1 MKSNSPLLSMLMSR
15 SLTILGTSVIFALTS
30 GIVTTAQTSPSRP
43 PAPWAKTSM
52 KAKPVADLE
61 NLSSDSNQSNQSIET
76 SSSLDFSSNKPLQS
90 SAIAFPRQV
99 SQSIESVES
108 QPSTFRNRREQL
120 LKPFRGNGDNSSITP
135 SNPSQQ
141 ESNVN
146 PVNAENAEVAQGTN
160 NLPNQS
166 TENSSFQTP
175 DPLAQSAQEP
185 VFPANPVNNPTE
197 SVVPANP
204 APNELNSSGNPLI
217 FPTNPQ
223 EVDTTVRQPITLNQA
238 IELALR
244 NNKDFQAARIALE
257 RSEANL
263 TSARAALFPSLS
275 TEFDFSRDNSAGTE
289 LQNALTTQNA
299 ANSPVPITPNLQPES
314 TTNAAGTVQLTY
326 NIFTG
331 GERSAQ
337 IEKAEKQLRSSRL
350 QVEVTSEQTRFSATD
365 SYYALQGT
373 DAQVAI
379 AQASV
384 EDASQSL
391 RDARLLEQ
399 AGLGTRFDVL
409 RAEGDLATAN
419 EALTRSISDQ
429 RTARRRL
436 VQVLGVGQKVEL
448 TAADPI
454 TEAGDWT
461 IPLDKS
467 IVQAYKNRAELEQ
480 QLLQVDIYEQDRF
493 IALSAIQPKVDF
505 LANYNYQN
513 NFNNSVGLVDGYSFA
528 ARVRWTFFD
537 GGRAFAEARKAD
549 RDMDTAQTEFGKQRD
564 QIRFDV
570 EESYYT
576 LTSTKENISST
587 RTNVTRFEEALR
599 LARLR
604 FQAGVGTQTDVI
616 NAQRDLAN
624 ARGRYLQAIIGYN
637 QALNKLQRAVSNL
650 PDNKLFEV
658 R

>member
-1 MKSNSPLLSMLMSR
+1 MLMSR

-30 GIVTTAQTSPSRP
+30 GIVTTAQTSPSRS
-43 PAPWAKTSM
+43 PAPWARTAM
-52 KAKPVADLE
+52 KAEPVADPQ
-61 NLSSDSNQSNQSIET
+61 NLSSDSSQSNQSIET
-76 SSSLDFSSNKPLQS
+76 ESPLDFSPQKPS
-90 SAIAFPRQV
+90 ETPAIAFPSQI
-99 SQSIESVES
+99 SQSLESAES
-108 QPSTFRNRREQL
+108 QPSPFRNRREQL
-120 LKPFRGNGDNSSITP
+120 LKPFRGNGDNSSI
-135 SNPSQQ
+135 SQTNSPQ
-141 ESNVN
+141 PKSNVN
-146 PVNAENAEVAQGTN
+146 PLNSQNAQVAPETHNSPSQ
-160 NLPNQS
+160 P
-166 TENSSFQTP
+166 TEKSPFKVP
-175 DPLAQSAQEP
+175 DPLAQSGQQP
-185 VFPANPVNNPTE
+185 VFPANLVNNPTQN
-197 SVVPANP
+197 VTPANP
-204 APNELNSSGNPLI
+204 APNQLNSSGNPLI

-223 EVDTTVRQPITLNQA
+223 EVDTTTRQPITLNQA

-244 NNKDFQAARIALE
+244 NNKDFQASRIALE

-263 TSARAALFPSLS
+263 MSARAALFPSLT
-275 TEFDFSRDNSAGTE
+275 TEFELSRDNSAGTE

-314 TTNAAGTVQLTY
+314 TTNATGNVQLTY
-326 NIFTG
+326 NIFSG

-337 IEKAEKQLRSSRL
+337 IEKAEKQVRSSRL
-350 QVEVTSEQTRFSATD
+350 QVEVTAEQTRFSATD

-419 EALTRSISDQ
+419 EALTRAISDQ

-436 VQVLGVGQKVEL
+436 VQILGVGQKVEL

-454 TEAGDWT
+454 TEAGEWT
-461 IPLDKS
+461 IPLENS

-513 NFNNSVGLVDGYSFA
+513 NFNDSVGIVDGYSFA

-537 GGRAFAEARKAD
+537 GGRAFAEARRAN
-549 RDMDTAQTEFGKQRD
+549 RDMDSAQTEFAKQRD

-637 QALNKLQRAVSNL
+637 QALNKIQRAVSNL

>member
-1 MKSNSPLLSMLMSR
+1 MLMSR

-30 GIVTTAQTSPSRP
+30 SIVTTAQTSPSRS
-43 PAPWAKTSM
+43 PAPWVKAQATSN
-52 KAKPVADLE
+52 PVSENLLSPSSQDLE
-61 NLSSDSNQSNQSIET
+61 TKSQFAK
-76 SSSLDFSSNKPLQS
+76 SLEP
-90 SAIAFPRQV
+90 SAIAFPSQV
-99 SQSIESVES
+99 SQSIESKTS
-108 QPSTFRNRREQL
+108 PPSPLHNRREQL
-120 LKPFRGNGDNSSITP
+120 LKPFHNSGDKSLTPQSNSLQQS
-135 SNPSQQ
+135 SNPS
-141 ESNVN
+141 
-146 PVNAENAEVAQGTN
+146 PTTPEVAQETN
-160 NLPNQS
+160 NLPNQP
-166 TENSSFQTP
+166 TENPSFQTP
-175 DPLAQSAQEP
+175 DPLAQSTQPP
-185 VFPANPVNNPTE
+185 VFPVTPANNATE
-197 SVVPANP
+197 NVPPANP

-217 FPTNPQ
+217 FPTNPK
-223 EVDTTVRQPITLNQA
+223 EVDTTTRQPITLNQA

-257 RSEANL
+257 KSEANL
-263 TSARAALFPSLS
+263 TSARAALFPSLT
-275 TEFDFSRDNSAGTE
+275 TEFELSRDNSAAAE
-289 LQNALTTQNA
+289 IQNALAIQNA
-299 ANSPVPITPNLQPES
+299 ANSPVPIDPVLQGES
-314 TTNAAGTVQLTY
+314 STNATGNVQLTY
-326 NIFTG
+326 NIFSG

-337 IEKAEKQLRSSRL
+337 IEKAEKQVRSSRL

-419 EALTRSISDQ
+419 EALTRAISDQ
-429 RTARRRL
+429 RTARRKL

-461 IPLDKS
+461 IPLETS

-537 GGRAFAEARKAD
+537 GGRAFAEARKAN
-549 RDMDTAQTEFGKQRD
+549 RDMDSAQTQFGKQRD

-650 PDNKLFEV
+650 PDNNLFEI

>member
-1 MKSNSPLLSMLMSR
+1 MLMSR
-15 SLTILGTSVIFALTS
+15 SLTILGTSVIFALTF

-43 PAPWAKTSM
+43 PAPWAKASM
-52 KAKPVADLE
+52 KAKPVTDSA
-61 NLSSDSNQSNQSIET
+61 NLSSESKPDVGTQAAS
-76 SSSLDFSSNKPLQS
+76 DFSSEQPLQP
-90 SAIAFPRQV
+90 SAIAFPSRI
-99 SQSIESVES
+99 SQSIA
-108 QPSTFRNRREQL
+108 
-120 LKPFRGNGDNSSITP
+120 
-135 SNPSQQ
+135 NP
-141 ESNVN
+141 
-146 PVNAENAEVAQGTN
+146 
-160 NLPNQS
+160 
-166 TENSSFQTP
+166 SFQTP
-175 DPLAQSAQEP
+175 NPLAQSTQNP
-185 VFPANPVNNPTE
+185 VFPANSANDGAGNVT
-197 SVVPANP
+197 PANP

-223 EVDTTVRQPITLNQA
+223 EVDTTTRQSLTLNQA

-257 RSEANL
+257 KSEANL
-263 TSARAALFPSLS
+263 ISARSALFPSLT
-275 TEFDFSRDNSAGTE
+275 TEFELSRDNSAATE
-289 LQNALTTQNA
+289 LQNALSTQNA
-299 ANSPVPITPNLQPES
+299 LNSPIPTEPILQSES
-314 TTNAAGTVQLTY
+314 STNATGNVQLTY
-326 NIFTG
+326 NIFSG

-337 IEKAEKQLRSSRL
+337 IEKAEKQVRSSRL
-350 QVEVTSEQTRFSATD
+350 QVEVTAEQTRFSATD

-419 EALTRSISDQ
+419 EALTRAISDQ

-461 IPLDKS
+461 MPLETS

-480 QLLQVDIYEQDRF
+480 QLLQIDIYEQDRF
-493 IALSAIQPKVDF
+493 IALSSIQPKIDF

-513 NFNNSVGLVDGYSFA
+513 NFDNSVGIVDGYSFA

-549 RDMDTAQTEFGKQRD
+549 RDMDSAQTEFAKQRD

-637 QALNKLQRAVSNL
+637 QALNKIQRAVSNL
-650 PDNKLFEV
+650 PDNNLFQI

>member
-1 MKSNSPLLSMLMSR
+1 
-15 SLTILGTSVIFALTS
+15 
-30 GIVTTAQTSPSRP
+30 
-43 PAPWAKTSM
+43 M
-52 KAKPVADLE
+52 KAKPVTDSA
-61 NLSSDSNQSNQSIET
+61 NLSSESKPDVGTQAAS
-76 SSSLDFSSNKPLQS
+76 DFSSEQPLQP
-90 SAIAFPRQV
+90 SAIAFPSRI
-99 SQSIESVES
+99 SQSIA
-108 QPSTFRNRREQL
+108 
-120 LKPFRGNGDNSSITP
+120 
-135 SNPSQQ
+135 NP
-141 ESNVN
+141 
-146 PVNAENAEVAQGTN
+146 
-160 NLPNQS
+160 
-166 TENSSFQTP
+166 SFQTP
-175 DPLAQSAQEP
+175 NPLAQSTQNP
-185 VFPANPVNNPTE
+185 VFPANSANDGAGNVT
-197 SVVPANP
+197 PANP

-223 EVDTTVRQPITLNQA
+223 EVDTTTRQSLTLNQA

-257 RSEANL
+257 KSEANL
-263 TSARAALFPSLS
+263 ISARSALFPSLT
-275 TEFDFSRDNSAGTE
+275 TEFELSRDNSAATE
-289 LQNALTTQNA
+289 LQNALSTQNA
-299 ANSPVPITPNLQPES
+299 LNSPIPTEPILQSES
-314 TTNAAGTVQLTY
+314 STNATGNVQLTY
-326 NIFTG
+326 NIFSG

-337 IEKAEKQLRSSRL
+337 IEKAEKQVRSSRL
-350 QVEVTSEQTRFSATD
+350 QVEVTAEQTRFSATD

-419 EALTRSISDQ
+419 EALTRAISDQ

-461 IPLDKS
+461 MPLETS

-480 QLLQVDIYEQDRF
+480 QLLQIDIYEQDRF
-493 IALSAIQPKVDF
+493 IALSSIQPKIDF

-513 NFNNSVGLVDGYSFA
+513 NFDNSVGIVDGYSFA

-549 RDMDTAQTEFGKQRD
+549 RDMDSAQTEFAKQRD

-637 QALNKLQRAVSNL
+637 QALNKIQRAVSNL
-650 PDNKLFEV
+650 PDNNLFQI

>member
-1 MKSNSPLLSMLMSR
+1 MLMSR

-30 GIVTTAQTSPSRP
+30 GIVTTAQTSPSRL
-43 PAPWAKTSM
+43 PAPWAGTAM
-52 KAKPVADLE
+52 KAEPVADPQ
-61 NLSSDSNQSNQSIET
+61 NLSSDSSQSNQRIET
-76 SSSLDFSSNKPLQS
+76 ESLQKPS
-90 SAIAFPRQV
+90 ETPAIAFPSQI
-99 SQSIESVES
+99 SQSLESAES
-108 QPSTFRNRREQL
+108 QPSLFRNRREQL
-120 LKPFRGNGDNSSITP
+120 LKPFRGNGDNSSIPQT
-135 SNPSQQ
+135 NPSQQ
-141 ESNVN
+141 ESNANSVN
-146 PVNAENAEVAQGTN
+146 SENPEIAQETN
-160 NLPNQS
+160 NLPTQP
-166 TENSSFQTP
+166 TENSPFQTP
-175 DPLAQSAQEP
+175 DPLAQSGQQP
-185 VFPANPVNNPTE
+185 VFPANPVNNPTQN
-197 SVVPANP
+197 VTPANP

-223 EVDTTVRQPITLNQA
+223 EVDTTTRQPITLNQA

-244 NNKDFQAARIALE
+244 NNKDFQASRIALE

-263 TSARAALFPSLS
+263 ISARAALFPSLT
-275 TEFDFSRDNSAGTE
+275 TEFELSRDNSAGTE
-289 LQNALTTQNA
+289 LQNALTIQNA
-299 ANSPVPITPNLQPES
+299 RRNPTRDPITGDLIPPILQGES
-314 TTNAAGTVQLTY
+314 TTNATGNVQLTY
-326 NIFTG
+326 NIFSG

-337 IEKAEKQLRSSRL
+337 IEKAEKQVRSSRL
-350 QVEVTSEQTRFSATD
+350 QVEVTAEQTRFSATD

-419 EALTRSISDQ
+419 EALTRAISDQ

-436 VQVLGVGQKVEL
+436 VQILGVGQKVEL

-454 TEAGDWT
+454 TEAGEWT
-461 IPLDKS
+461 IPLENS

-493 IALSAIQPKVDF
+493 IALSSIQPKVDF

-513 NFNNSVGLVDGYSFA
+513 NFNDSVGIVDGYSFA

-537 GGRAFAEARKAD
+537 GGRAFAEARRAN
-549 RDMDTAQTEFGKQRD
+549 RDMDSAQTEFAKQRD

-576 LTSTKENISST
+576 LTSTKENITST

-637 QALNKLQRAVSNL
+637 QALNKIQRAVSNL

>member
-1 MKSNSPLLSMLMSR
+1 
-15 SLTILGTSVIFALTS
+15 
-30 GIVTTAQTSPSRP
+30 
-43 PAPWAKTSM
+43 M

-61 NLSSDSNQSNQSIET
+61 NLSSDSNQSNESIET

-90 SAIAFPRQV
+90 SAIAFPSQI
-99 SQSIESVES
+99 SQSIESAES
-108 QPSTFRNRREQL
+108 KPSPFRNKREQL
-120 LKPFRGNGDNSSITP
+120 FKPFRGNGDNSSIPQT
-135 SNPSQQ
+135 NPSQQ

-185 VFPANPVNNPTE
+185 VFPSNPVNNPTE

-257 RSEANL
+257 KSEANL
-263 TSARAALFPSLS
+263 TSARAALFPSLT
-275 TEFDFSRDNSAGTE
+275 TEFELSRDNSAATE
-289 LQNALTTQNA
+289 IQNALAIQNA
-299 ANSPVPITPNLQPES
+299 ANSPVPIDPVLQGES
-314 TTNAAGTVQLTY
+314 STNATGNVQLTY
-326 NIFTG
+326 NIFSG

-337 IEKAEKQLRSSRL
+337 IEKAEKQVRSSRL

-419 EALTRSISDQ
+419 EALTRAISDQ

-650 PDNKLFEV
+650 PDNKLFEI

>member
-1 MKSNSPLLSMLMSR
+1 
-15 SLTILGTSVIFALTS
+15 
-30 GIVTTAQTSPSRP
+30 
-43 PAPWAKTSM
+43 M
-52 KAKPVADLE
+52 KAEPVADPQ
-61 NLSSDSNQSNQSIET
+61 NLSSDSSQSNQSIET
-76 SSSLDFSSNKPLQS
+76 ESPLDFSPQKPS
-90 SAIAFPRQV
+90 ETPAIAFPSQI
-99 SQSIESVES
+99 SQSLESAES
-108 QPSTFRNRREQL
+108 QPSPFRNRREQL
-120 LKPFRGNGDNSSITP
+120 LKPFRGNGDNSSI
-135 SNPSQQ
+135 SQTNSPQ
-141 ESNVN
+141 PKSNVN
-146 PVNAENAEVAQGTN
+146 PLNSQNAQVAPETHNSPSQ
-160 NLPNQS
+160 P
-166 TENSSFQTP
+166 TEKSPFKVP
-175 DPLAQSAQEP
+175 DPLAQSGQQP
-185 VFPANPVNNPTE
+185 VFPANLVNNPTQN
-197 SVVPANP
+197 VTPANP
-204 APNELNSSGNPLI
+204 APNQLNSSGNPLI

-223 EVDTTVRQPITLNQA
+223 EVDTTTRQPITLNQA

-244 NNKDFQAARIALE
+244 NNKDFQASRIALE

-263 TSARAALFPSLS
+263 MSARAALFPSLT
-275 TEFDFSRDNSAGTE
+275 TEFELSRDNSAGTE

-314 TTNAAGTVQLTY
+314 TTNATGNVQLTY
-326 NIFTG
+326 NIFSG

-337 IEKAEKQLRSSRL
+337 IEKAEKQVRSSRL
-350 QVEVTSEQTRFSATD
+350 QVEVTAEQTRFSATD

-419 EALTRSISDQ
+419 EALTRAISDQ

-436 VQVLGVGQKVEL
+436 VQILGVGQKVEL

-454 TEAGDWT
+454 TEAGEWT
-461 IPLDKS
+461 IPLENS

-513 NFNNSVGLVDGYSFA
+513 NFNDSVGIVDGYSFA

-537 GGRAFAEARKAD
+537 GGRAFAEARRAN
-549 RDMDTAQTEFGKQRD
+549 RDMDSAQTEFAKQRD

-637 QALNKLQRAVSNL
+637 QALNKIQRAVSNL

>member
-1 MKSNSPLLSMLMSR
+1 MLMSR
-15 SLTILGTSVIFALTS
+15 SLTIFGTSVLFALTS
-30 GIVTTAQTSPSRP
+30 GIVTTAQTSPV
-43 PAPWAKTSM
+43 PWAKAQVKSKM
-52 KAKPVADLE
+52 VADRE
-61 NLSSDSNQSNQSIET
+61 NVLSAPSQSLATQSKFEQ
-76 SSSLDFSSNKPLQS
+76 SLQPGAESG
-90 SAIAFPRQV
+90 AIVFPRQV
-99 SQSIESVES
+99 SQSIDYSVTS
-108 QPSTFRNRREQL
+108 QPSPFRNRQEQL
-120 LKPFRGNGDNSSITP
+120 LKPFRNSDNNSSTLDPNTPHQSSSLRPITP
-135 SNPSQQ
+135 NVSQ
-141 ESNVN
+141 E
-146 PVNAENAEVAQGTN
+146 TN
-160 NLPNQS
+160 NLLAQQ
-166 TENSSFQTP
+166 TGNSPFQTP
-175 DPLAQSAQEP
+175 NPLAQSTQQP
-185 VFPANPVNNPTE
+185 VFPANPANNSTTNVP
-197 SVVPANP
+197 PANP
-204 APNELNSSGNPLI
+204 APNELNSSVNPLI
-217 FPTNPQ
+217 FPTNSQ
-223 EVDTTVRQPITLNQA
+223 EVNTTVRQPITLNQA

-263 TSARAALFPSLS
+263 ISARAALFPSLT
-275 TEFDFSRDNSAGTE
+275 TEFELSRDNSAATE
-289 LQNALTTQNA
+289 IQNAISIQNA
-299 ANSPVPITPNLQPES
+299 KNSPVPIDPILQGES
-314 TTNAAGTVQLTY
+314 STNATGNVQLTY
-326 NIFTG
+326 NIFSG

-337 IEKAEKQLRSSRL
+337 IEKAEKQVRSSRL

-419 EALTRSISDQ
+419 EALTRAISDQ
-429 RTARRRL
+429 RTARRKL
-436 VQVLGVGQKVEL
+436 VQILGVGQKVEL

-461 IPLDKS
+461 IPLEAS

-480 QLLQVDIYEQDRF
+480 QLLQIDIYEQDRF
-493 IALSAIQPKVDF
+493 IALSSIQPKVDF

-513 NFNNSVGLVDGYSFA
+513 NFDDSVGIVDGYSFA

-549 RDMDTAQTEFGKQRD
+549 RDMDSAQTEFAKQRD

-576 LTSTKENISST
+576 LTSTKENITST

-637 QALNKLQRAVSNL
+637 QALNKIQRAVSNL
-650 PDNKLFEV
+650 PDNNLFEI

>member
-1 MKSNSPLLSMLMSR
+1 MLMSR

-61 NLSSDSNQSNQSIET
+61 NLSSDSNQSNESIET

-90 SAIAFPRQV
+90 SAIAFPSQI
-99 SQSIESVES
+99 SQSIESAES
-108 QPSTFRNRREQL
+108 KPSPFRNKREQL
-120 LKPFRGNGDNSSITP
+120 FKPFRGNGDNSSIPQT
-135 SNPSQQ
+135 NPSQQ

-146 PVNAENAEVAQGTN
+146 PVNAENAEVAQKTN

-185 VFPANPVNNPTE
+185 VFPSNPVNNPTE

-257 RSEANL
+257 KSEANL
-263 TSARAALFPSLS
+263 TSARAALFPSLT
-275 TEFDFSRDNSAGTE
+275 TEFELSRDNSAATE
-289 LQNALTTQNA
+289 IQNALAIQNA
-299 ANSPVPITPNLQPES
+299 ANSPVPIDPVLQGES
-314 TTNAAGTVQLTY
+314 STNATGNVQLTY
-326 NIFTG
+326 NIFSG

-337 IEKAEKQLRSSRL
+337 IEKAEKQVRSSRL

-419 EALTRSISDQ
+419 EALTRAISDQ

-650 PDNKLFEV
+650 PDNKLFEI

>member
-1 MKSNSPLLSMLMSR
+1 MLMSR

-43 PAPWAKTSM
+43 PAPWAKASM
-52 KAKPVADLE
+52 KAKPVTDSA
-61 NLSSDSNQSNQSIET
+61 NLSSESKPDVGIQAASD
-76 SSSLDFSSNKPLQS
+76 SSSEQPQQT
-90 SAIAFPRQV
+90 SAIAFP
-99 SQSIESVES
+99 SQIS
-108 QPSTFRNRREQL
+108 PSTA
-120 LKPFRGNGDNSSITP
+120 
-135 SNPSQQ
+135 NP
-141 ESNVN
+141 
-146 PVNAENAEVAQGTN
+146 
-160 NLPNQS
+160 
-166 TENSSFQTP
+166 SFQTP
-175 DPLAQSAQEP
+175 NPLAQSAQNP
-185 VFPANPVNNPTE
+185 VFPANSANDGTGN
-197 SVVPANP
+197 SLPANP
-204 APNELNSSGNPLI
+204 APNGLNASGNPLI

-223 EVDTTVRQPITLNQA
+223 EVDTTTRQSITLNQA

-263 TSARAALFPSLS
+263 ISARAALFPSLT
-275 TEFDFSRDNSAGTE
+275 TEFELSRDNSAATE
-289 LQNALTTQNA
+289 LQNALSTQNA
-299 ANSPVPITPNLQPES
+299 LNSPIPTEPILQSES
-314 TTNAAGTVQLTY
+314 STNATGNVQLTY
-326 NIFTG
+326 NIFSG

-337 IEKAEKQLRSSRL
+337 IEKAEKQVRSSRL
-350 QVEVTSEQTRFSATD
+350 QVEVTAEQTRFSATD

-419 EALTRSISDQ
+419 EALTRAISDQ

-454 TEAGDWT
+454 TEAGEWT
-461 IPLDKS
+461 IPLEAS

-480 QLLQVDIYEQDRF
+480 QLLQIDIYEQDRF
-493 IALSAIQPKVDF
+493 IALSSIQPKIDF

-513 NFNNSVGLVDGYSFA
+513 NFDNSVGVVDGYSFA

-549 RDMDTAQTEFGKQRD
+549 RDMDSAQTEFAKQRD

-637 QALNKLQRAVSNL
+637 QALNKIQRAVSNL
-650 PDNKLFEV
+650 PDNNLFEI

>member
-1 MKSNSPLLSMLMSR
+1 MLMSR
-15 SLTILGTSVIFALTS
+15 SLTILGTSVIFAFTS

-43 PAPWAKTSM
+43 PAPWAKASM
-52 KAKPVADLE
+52 KAKPVTDSA
-61 NLSSDSNQSNQSIET
+61 NLSSESKPDVGIQAASN
-76 SSSLDFSSNKPLQS
+76 SSSEQPQQT
-90 SAIAFPRQV
+90 SAIAFP
-99 SQSIESVES
+99 SQIS
-108 QPSTFRNRREQL
+108 PSTA
-120 LKPFRGNGDNSSITP
+120 
-135 SNPSQQ
+135 NP
-141 ESNVN
+141 
-146 PVNAENAEVAQGTN
+146 
-160 NLPNQS
+160 
-166 TENSSFQTP
+166 SFQTP
-175 DPLAQSAQEP
+175 NPLAQSAQNP
-185 VFPANPVNNPTE
+185 VFPANSANDGTGN
-197 SVVPANP
+197 SLPANP
-204 APNELNSSGNPLI
+204 APNGLNASGNPLI

-223 EVDTTVRQPITLNQA
+223 EVDTTTRQSITLNQA

-263 TSARAALFPSLS
+263 ISARAALFPSLT
-275 TEFDFSRDNSAGTE
+275 TEFELSRDNSAATE
-289 LQNALTTQNA
+289 LQNALSTQNA
-299 ANSPVPITPNLQPES
+299 LNSPIPTEPILQSES
-314 TTNAAGTVQLTY
+314 STNATGNVQLTY
-326 NIFTG
+326 NIFSG

-337 IEKAEKQLRSSRL
+337 IEKAEKQVRSSRL
-350 QVEVTSEQTRFSATD
+350 QVEVTAEQTRFSATD

-419 EALTRSISDQ
+419 EALTRAISDQ

-454 TEAGDWT
+454 TEAGEWT
-461 IPLDKS
+461 IPLEAS

-480 QLLQVDIYEQDRF
+480 QLLQIDIYEQDRF
-493 IALSAIQPKVDF
+493 IALSSIQPKIDF

-513 NFNNSVGLVDGYSFA
+513 NFDNSVGIVDGYSFA

-549 RDMDTAQTEFGKQRD
+549 RDMDSAQTQFAKQRD

-637 QALNKLQRAVSNL
+637 QALNKIQRAVSNL
-650 PDNKLFEV
+650 PDNNLFEI

>member
-185 VFPANPVNNPTE
+185 VFPSNPVNNPTE

-650 PDNKLFEV
+650 PDNKLFEI

>member
-1 MKSNSPLLSMLMSR
+1 M
-15 SLTILGTSVIFALTS
+15 
-30 GIVTTAQTSPSRP
+30 
-43 PAPWAKTSM
+43 
-52 KAKPVADLE
+52 VADRE
-61 NLSSDSNQSNQSIET
+61 NVLSAPSQSLATQSKFEQ
-76 SSSLDFSSNKPLQS
+76 SLQPGAESG
-90 SAIAFPRQV
+90 AIVFPRQV
-99 SQSIESVES
+99 SQSIDYSVTS
-108 QPSTFRNRREQL
+108 QPSPFRNRQEQL
-120 LKPFRGNGDNSSITP
+120 LKPFRNSDNNSSTLDPNTPHQSSSLRPITP
-135 SNPSQQ
+135 NVSQ
-141 ESNVN
+141 E
-146 PVNAENAEVAQGTN
+146 TN
-160 NLPNQS
+160 NLLAQQ
-166 TENSSFQTP
+166 TGNSPFQTP
-175 DPLAQSAQEP
+175 NPLAQSTQQP
-185 VFPANPVNNPTE
+185 VFPANPANNSTTNVP
-197 SVVPANP
+197 PANP
-204 APNELNSSGNPLI
+204 APNELNSSVNPLI
-217 FPTNPQ
+217 FPTNSQ
-223 EVDTTVRQPITLNQA
+223 EVNTTVRQPITLNQA

-263 TSARAALFPSLS
+263 ISARAALFPSLT
-275 TEFDFSRDNSAGTE
+275 TEFELSRDNSAATE
-289 LQNALTTQNA
+289 IQNAISIQNA
-299 ANSPVPITPNLQPES
+299 KNSPVPIDPILQGES
-314 TTNAAGTVQLTY
+314 STNATGNVQLTY
-326 NIFTG
+326 NIFSG

-337 IEKAEKQLRSSRL
+337 IEKAEKQVRSSRL

-419 EALTRSISDQ
+419 EALTRAISDQ
-429 RTARRRL
+429 RTARRKL
-436 VQVLGVGQKVEL
+436 VQILGVGQKVEL

-461 IPLDKS
+461 IPLEAS

-480 QLLQVDIYEQDRF
+480 QLLQIDIYEQDRF
-493 IALSAIQPKVDF
+493 IALSSIQPKVDF

-513 NFNNSVGLVDGYSFA
+513 NFDDSVGIVDGYSFA

-549 RDMDTAQTEFGKQRD
+549 RDMDSAQTEFAKQRD

-576 LTSTKENISST
+576 LTSTKENITST

-637 QALNKLQRAVSNL
+637 QALNKIQRAVSNL
-650 PDNKLFEV
+650 PDNNLFEI

>member
-1 MKSNSPLLSMLMSR
+1 MLMSR

-43 PAPWAKTSM
+43 PAPWARASM
-52 KAKPVADLE
+52 KAEPVADSQ
-61 NLSSDSNQSNQSIET
+61 NLSSDSNQSDHSIET
-76 SSSLDFSSNKPLQS
+76 ESPLDFSPQKPS
-90 SAIAFPRQV
+90 ETPAIAFPRQI
-99 SQSIESVES
+99 SQSLESTES
-108 QPSTFRNRREQL
+108 KLSLFRNRRQQL
-120 LKPFRGNGDNSSITP
+120 LKPFRGNGDNSSIPQTNSP
-135 SNPSQQ
+135 QQ

-146 PVNAENAEVAQGTN
+146 SLNSQNAQVAPETN
-160 NLPNQS
+160 DLPKQP
-166 TENSSFQTP
+166 TENSPFKAP
-175 DPLAQSAQEP
+175 EPLAQAAQTP
-185 VFPANPVNNPTE
+185 VFPANPVNNPTQN
-197 SVVPANP
+197 VTPANP
-204 APNELNSSGNPLI
+204 APNQLNSSGNPLI

-223 EVDTTVRQPITLNQA
+223 EVDTTTRQPITLNQA

-263 TSARAALFPSLS
+263 ISARAALFPSLT
-275 TEFDFSRDNSAGTE
+275 TEFELSRDNSAATE
-289 LQNALTTQNA
+289 IQNAISIQNA
-299 ANSPVPITPNLQPES
+299 KNSPIPIDPILQGES
-314 TTNAAGTVQLTY
+314 STNATGNVQLTY
-326 NIFTG
+326 NIFSG

-337 IEKAEKQLRSSRL
+337 IEKAEKQVRSSRL
-350 QVEVTSEQTRFSATD
+350 QVEVTAEQTRFSATD

-419 EALTRSISDQ
+419 EALTRAISDQ

-436 VQVLGVGQKVEL
+436 VQILGVGQKVEL

-454 TEAGDWT
+454 TEAGEWT
-461 IPLDKS
+461 IPLETS

-493 IALSAIQPKVDF
+493 IALSSIQPKVDF

-513 NFNNSVGLVDGYSFA
+513 NFNDSVGIVDGYSFA

-537 GGRAFAEARKAD
+537 GGRAFAEARRAD
-549 RDMDTAQTEFGKQRD
+549 RDMDSAQTEFAKQRD

-576 LTSTKENISST
+576 LTSTKENITST

-637 QALNKLQRAVSNL
+637 QALNKIQRAVSNL
-650 PDNKLFEV
+650 PDNNLFEI

>member
-43 PAPWAKTSM
+43 PAPWAKSSM
-52 KAKPVADLE
+52 KAKPAADPA
-61 NLSSDSNQSNQSIET
+61 NLSSESKPGIGTQAVSN
-76 SSSLDFSSNKPLQS
+76 FSSEQPLQA
-90 SAIAFPRQV
+90 SAIAFP
-99 SQSIESVES
+99 SQSS
-108 QPSTFRNRREQL
+108 QSTA
-120 LKPFRGNGDNSSITP
+120 
-135 SNPSQQ
+135 NPSFQR
-141 ESNVN
+141 
-146 PVNAENAEVAQGTN
+146 
-160 NLPNQS
+160 PN
-166 TENSSFQTP
+166 
-175 DPLAQSAQEP
+175 PLAQSTQNP
-185 VFPANPVNNPTE
+185 VFPANPANDTTGNVP
-197 SVVPANP
+197 PANP

-223 EVDTTVRQPITLNQA
+223 EVDTTTRQSITLNQA

-263 TSARAALFPSLS
+263 ISARAALFPSLT
-275 TEFDFSRDNSAGTE
+275 TEFELSRDNSAATE
-289 LQNALTTQNA
+289 IQNALAIQNA
-299 ANSPVPITPNLQPES
+299 ANSPVPIDPVLQGES
-314 TTNAAGTVQLTY
+314 STNATGNVQLTY
-326 NIFTG
+326 NIFSG

-337 IEKAEKQLRSSRL
+337 IEKAEKQVRSSRL
-350 QVEVTSEQTRFSATD
+350 QVEVTAEQTRFSATD

-419 EALTRSISDQ
+419 EALTRAISDQ

-436 VQVLGVGQKVEL
+436 VQILGVGQKVEL

-454 TEAGDWT
+454 TEAGEWT
-461 IPLDKS
+461 IPLETS

-480 QLLQVDIYEQDRF
+480 QLLQIDIYEQDRF
-493 IALSAIQPKVDF
+493 IALSSIQPKVDF

-513 NFNNSVGLVDGYSFA
+513 NFNDSVGIVDGYSFA

-537 GGRAFAEARKAD
+537 GGRAFAEARRAD
-549 RDMDTAQTEFGKQRD
+549 RDMDSAQTEFAKQRD

-637 QALNKLQRAVSNL
+637 QALNKIQRAVSNL
-650 PDNKLFEV
+650 PDNNLFQI

>member
-1 MKSNSPLLSMLMSR
+1 MLMSR

-185 VFPANPVNNPTE
+185 VFPSNPVNNPTE

>member
-1 MKSNSPLLSMLMSR
+1 MLMSR

-30 GIVTTAQTSPSRP
+30 AIVTTAQTSPSRP

-146 PVNAENAEVAQGTN
+146 PVNAENAEVAQETN

-185 VFPANPVNNPTE
+185 VFPSNPVNNPTE

-217 FPTNPQ
+217 FPTNPH

-587 RTNVTRFEEALR
+587 STNVTRFEEALR

-650 PDNKLFEV
+650 PDNKLFEI

>member
-1 MKSNSPLLSMLMSR
+1 MLMSR

-43 PAPWAKTSM
+43 PAPWARASM
-52 KAKPVADLE
+52 KAEPVADSQ
-61 NLSSDSNQSNQSIET
+61 NLSSDSSQSNQSDHSIET
-76 SSSLDFSSNKPLQS
+76 ESPLDFSPQKPS
-90 SAIAFPRQV
+90 ETPAIAFPRQI
-99 SQSIESVES
+99 SQSLESTES
-108 QPSTFRNRREQL
+108 KLSLFRNRRQQL
-120 LKPFRGNGDNSSITP
+120 LKPFRGNGDNSSIPQTNSP
-135 SNPSQQ
+135 QQ

-146 PVNAENAEVAQGTN
+146 SLNSQNAQVAPETN
-160 NLPNQS
+160 NSPNQP
-166 TENSSFQTP
+166 TENSPFKAP
-175 DPLAQSAQEP
+175 DPLAQAAQTP
-185 VFPANPVNNPTE
+185 VFPANPVNNPTQN
-197 SVVPANP
+197 VTPANP
-204 APNELNSSGNPLI
+204 APNQLNSSGNPLI

-223 EVDTTVRQPITLNQA
+223 EVDTTIRQPITLNQA

-263 TSARAALFPSLS
+263 ISARAALFPSLT
-275 TEFDFSRDNSAGTE
+275 TEFELSRDNSAGTE

-314 TTNAAGTVQLTY
+314 TTNATGNVQLTY
-326 NIFTG
+326 NIFSG

-337 IEKAEKQLRSSRL
+337 IEKAEKQVRSSRL
-350 QVEVTSEQTRFSATD
+350 QVEVTAEQTRFSATD

-419 EALTRSISDQ
+419 EALTRAISDQ

-436 VQVLGVGQKVEL
+436 VQILGVGQKVEL

-454 TEAGDWT
+454 TEAGEWT
-461 IPLDKS
+461 IPLENS

-549 RDMDTAQTEFGKQRD
+549 RDMDSAQTEFAKQRD

-637 QALNKLQRAVSNL
+637 QALNQIQRAVSNL
-650 PDNKLFEV
+650 PDNNLFEI

>member
-1 MKSNSPLLSMLMSR
+1 MLMSR

-43 PAPWAKTSM
+43 PAPWAGTAM
-52 KAKPVADLE
+52 KAEPVADPQ
-61 NLSSDSNQSNQSIET
+61 NLSSHSSQSNQSIET
-76 SSSLDFSSNKPLQS
+76 ESLQKPS
-90 SAIAFPRQV
+90 ETPAIAFPSQI
-99 SQSIESVES
+99 SQSLESAES
-108 QPSTFRNRREQL
+108 KPSPFRNKREQL
-120 LKPFRGNGDNSSITP
+120 LKPFHGNDDNSSISPT
-135 SNPSQQ
+135 NTSQQ
-141 ESNVN
+141 QSNVN
-146 PVNAENAEVAQGTN
+146 PVNAENAEVAQETN
-160 NLPNQS
+160 NLPNQP
-166 TENSSFQTP
+166 TENPPFQTP
-175 DPLAQSAQEP
+175 DPLAQSGQQP
-185 VFPANPVNNPTE
+185 VFPANPVNNPTQN
-197 SVVPANP
+197 VTPANP

-223 EVDTTVRQPITLNQA
+223 EVNTTTRQPITLNQA

-244 NNKDFQAARIALE
+244 NNKDFQASRIALE

-263 TSARAALFPSLS
+263 ISARAALFPSLT
-275 TEFDFSRDNSAGTE
+275 TEFELSRDNSAGTE
-289 LQNALTTQNA
+289 IQNALTIQNA
-299 ANSPVPITPNLQPES
+299 KNSPIPIDPVLQGES
-314 TTNAAGTVQLTY
+314 STNATGNVQLTY
-326 NIFTG
+326 NIFSG

-337 IEKAEKQLRSSRL
+337 IEKAEKQVRSSRL
-350 QVEVTSEQTRFSATD
+350 QVEVTAEQTRFSATD

-419 EALTRSISDQ
+419 EALTRAISDQ

-436 VQVLGVGQKVEL
+436 VQILGVGQKVEL

-454 TEAGDWT
+454 TEAGEWT
-461 IPLDKS
+461 IPLETS

-493 IALSAIQPKVDF
+493 IALSSIQPKVDF

-513 NFNNSVGLVDGYSFA
+513 NFNDSVGIVDGYSFA

-537 GGRAFAEARKAD
+537 GGRAFAEARRAD
-549 RDMDTAQTEFGKQRD
+549 RDMDSAQTEFAKQRD

-576 LTSTKENISST
+576 LTSTKENITST

-637 QALNKLQRAVSNL
+637 QALNKIQRAVSNL

>member
-90 SAIAFPRQV
+90 SAIAFPSQI
-99 SQSIESVES
+99 SQSIESAES
-108 QPSTFRNRREQL
+108 KPSPFRNKREQL
-120 LKPFRGNGDNSSITP
+120 FKPFRGNGDNSSIPQT
-135 SNPSQQ
+135 NPSQQ

-185 VFPANPVNNPTE
+185 VFPSNPVNNPTE

-257 RSEANL
+257 KSEANL

-419 EALTRSISDQ
+419 EALTRAISDQ

-650 PDNKLFEV
+650 PDNKLFEI